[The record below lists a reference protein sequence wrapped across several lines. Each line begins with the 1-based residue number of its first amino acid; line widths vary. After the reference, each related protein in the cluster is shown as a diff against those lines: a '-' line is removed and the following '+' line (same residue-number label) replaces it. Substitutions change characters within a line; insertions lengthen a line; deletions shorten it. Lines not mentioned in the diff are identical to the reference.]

1 MGWNAVDGNIKL
13 SAAVISCAG
22 KDSDKDD
29 FYFNGNFSNCHNTE
43 SVQCS
48 FEKYSNNFIFAV
60 SDSMG
65 IDDGDTTGISA
76 IKEIKKYHENV
87 KRQQYS
93 LEYIAEKISESVQ
106 LTSNLIYS
114 KSAILSSQNSSI
126 LTGFS
131 SIIIDNNRA
140 VVMNLGNNGAFLY
153 RQGVRSDV
161 FAKNDSRKNQKLKML
176 GITPNAADIYNDT
189 EKILKLAEEESKTKI
204 KASSTIEIEEDD
216 IFLICSD
223 GLLNSISK
231 SRIESVVNSG
241 LDCSKMASI
250 LFQEALKNG
259 VEDSI
264 TIMIVKVDKIL
275 NIENSTSNYRRLSP
289 TDYNNEIIDEHP
301 HKEKNIVNYILAFV
315 CVVVISGVLFMAYL
329 IIQNS
334 NILASEKESADSTH
348 VSSTTS
354 DNSNVA
360 TNTDEFPSDT
370 GASDSTS
377 QLTDDKDQTDSSK
390 QNNEVDSEK
399 LNEETQTDKENKVTD
414 NKPKDEA
421 QTGKNNQAESNKD
434 KTEGNSNN
442 SENTEYDIH
451 VVQSGET
458 LSSISY
464 KYYGD
469 SNKYDAI
476 IKFNNMKDANSLY
489 VDQELKIP
497 KLN

>member
-1 MGWNAVDGNIKL
+1 MDGNIKM

-93 LEYIAEKISESVQ
+93 LDYIAEKISESVQ

-114 KSAILSSQNSSI
+114 KSAILNSQNSSI

-131 SIIIDNNRA
+131 SIITDNNRA
-140 VVMNLGNNGAFLY
+140 IVMNLGNNGAFLY
-153 RQGVRSDV
+153 RQGIRNDV
-161 FAKNDSRKNQKLKML
+161 FVKNDSRKNQKLKML
-176 GITPNAADIYNDT
+176 GITPNTTDIYNDT

-204 KASSTIEIEEDD
+204 RASSTIEIEEND

-231 SRIESVVNSG
+231 SRIDSVVNSG

-264 TIMIVKVDKIL
+264 TIMIIKVDKII
-275 NIENSTSNYRRLSP
+275 NIEYPSNNYRRLSQN
-289 TDYNNEIIDEHP
+289 DYNNEIVEDNP

-334 NILASEKESADSTH
+334 NILASDKESADSTQ
-348 VSSTTS
+348 VGSITA
-354 DNSNVA
+354 DNSDVA
-360 TNTDEFPSDT
+360 TNTDGFPSDAE
-370 GASDSTS
+370 ASNPIS
-377 QLTDDKDQTDSSK
+377 QLPDDKEETDNSK
-390 QNNEVDSEK
+390 QNNEVDTENQNGK
-399 LNEETQTDKENKVTD
+399 IQTDNENNITD
-414 NKPKDEA
+414 NKPNNGT
-421 QTGKNNQAESNKD
+421 QTGKNNETESND
-434 KTEGNSNN
+434 EKTEGNGNN
-442 SENTEYDIH
+442 SENAEYDIH

-489 VDQELKIP
+489 IDQELKIP
-497 KLN
+497 KLK

>member
-1 MGWNAVDGNIKL
+1 MDGNIKL
-13 SAAVISCAG
+13 SAAVINCVG

-29 FYFNGNFSNCHNTE
+29 FYFNGNFSNCHNTG

-48 FEKYSNNFIFAV
+48 FEAYSNNFIFAV

-65 IDDGDTTGISA
+65 IDDDDMTGISA

-87 KRQQYS
+87 KRQQFS

-114 KSAILSSQNSSI
+114 KTAILNSQNSSI

-131 SIIIDNNRA
+131 SIIIDNNKA
-140 VVMNLGNNGAFLY
+140 VIMNLGNNGVFLY
-153 RQGVRSDV
+153 RQGVSNEL

-176 GITPNAADIYNDT
+176 GITPNVADIYNDT

-204 KASSTIEIEEDD
+204 KTSSAIEIEEDD

-223 GLLNSISK
+223 GLLNHISK

-250 LFQEALKNG
+250 LYQEALKNG

-264 TIMIVKVDKIL
+264 TIMIIKVEKIK
-275 NIENSTSNYRRLSP
+275 NIEYSSSNYRRLNQ
-289 TDYNNEIIDEHP
+289 TDYNNEIEEDHP
-301 HKEKNIVNYILAFV
+301 NKERNIVNYILAFV

-334 NILASEKESADSTH
+334 NILASEKEAADTTH
-348 VSSTTS
+348 VSSTTA
-354 DNSNVA
+354 DISNIA

-370 GASDSTS
+370 EARDSTS
-377 QLTDDKDQTDSSK
+377 QFSDNQEEIDTSK
-390 QNNEVDSEK
+390 QNNEIDAVK
-399 LNEETQTDKENKVTD
+399 QNDKENNITD
-414 NKPKDEA
+414 NKQSNGT
-421 QTGKNNQAESNKD
+421 QTNKNNDTESNEEN
-434 KTEGNSNN
+434 TEGNSNN
-442 SENTEYDIH
+442 SENTEYDKH

-476 IKFNNMKDANSLY
+476 IKFNNMKDANSLF

>member
-1 MGWNAVDGNIKL
+1 MDGNIKL

-29 FYFNGNFSNCHNTE
+29 YYFNGNFSNCHNTE

-93 LEYIAEKISESVQ
+93 LEYISEKISESVQ

-114 KSAILSSQNSSI
+114 KSAILNSQNSSI

-216 IFLICSD
+216 VFLICSD

-250 LFQEALKNG
+250 LYQEALKNG
-259 VEDSI
+259 IEDSI
-264 TIMIVKVDKIL
+264 TIMIIKVDKIL
-275 NIENSTSNYRRLSP
+275 NIENSSSNYRRLSP
-289 TDYNNEIIDEHP
+289 TDYNNEIIEEHP
-301 HKEKNIVNYILAFV
+301 NKEKNIVNYILAFV

-334 NILASEKESADSTH
+334 NILASDKSADNTQ

-354 DNSNVA
+354 GNSNVA
-360 TNTDEFPSDT
+360 TNTDEFSSYT
-370 GASDSTS
+370 EASDSTS
-377 QLTDDKDQTDSSK
+377 QLPDDKEETDSGK
-390 QNNEVDSEK
+390 QNNEVDAVK
-399 LNEETQTDKENKVTD
+399 QNDNNQTDKENNATD
-414 NKPKDEA
+414 NKPNNGT
-421 QTGKNNQAESNKD
+421 QTGKNNETESNID
-434 KTEGNSNN
+434 RTEGNSNN
-442 SENTEYDIH
+442 SENIEYDIH
-451 VVQSGET
+451 VVQSGDT

-489 VDQELKIP
+489 VDQKLKIP
-497 KLN
+497 KQN